1 MEVTSVEYD
10 ITKRRY
16 TLEFKKRG
24 RGSGTWFR
32 FLDRQTLDDPK
43 AFQGWLNSMIKD
55 AR

>member
-1 MEVTSVEYD
+1 MEITSVEYD

-16 TLEFKKRG
+16 TMEFKKG
-24 RGSGTWFR
+24 TGTWFR

-55 AR
+55 AK